1 MNELQQRY
9 LNAITDLMIF
19 NHSEVD
25 DLSKKSELMFE
36 LVVAE
41 NNLIDWLVKICTNF
55 NHAVTADEIIQIAN
69 EDKTTFRRIA
79 FGIRE

>member
-19 NHSEVD
+19 NYSEVD

-41 NNLIDWLVKICTNF
+41 NNLIEWLVKICKE
-55 NHAVTADEIIQIAN
+55 NHHEVTAEEILDIATS
-69 EDKTTFRRIA
+69 DKITFRKIA